1 MSTNLRLFTQA
12 VYAFDAVV
20 RRTADDQWSA
30 ATPCEGWD
38 ARDLLQHQCA
48 VLNGVAA
55 MAASGEMAKPTPPED
70 MSDPQAVWTETRD
83 TLLAALDQQGA
94 LAQEGPFWFNKAT
107 IDDTIGFVM
116 WDATTHAWDLAQAT
130 GQDACLDDAL
140 VQAVYDAVAPV
151 SDMLVESGRTG
162 AVIEVADDAPILDRY
177 LALVGRNPA

>member
-1 MSTNLRLFTQA
+1 MSENLRLFTEA

-55 MAASGEMAKPTPPED
+55 MAETGHMARPSAPED

-83 TLLAALDQQGA
+83 NLLSALDQQGA
-94 LAQEGPFWFNKAT
+94 LNQQGPFWFDKAT

-130 GQDACLDDAL
+130 GQDACLSDSL
-140 VQAVYDAVAPV
+140 VEAVYDVVAPM
-151 SDMLVESGRTG
+151 SDMLAESGRTSG
-162 AVIEVADDAPILDRY
+162 AIEVADDAPILDRY